1 MNVQNVGGYQTG
13 IDYLP
18 AAGKN
23 IFERE
28 NVNFNVEEATAE
40 KVNEGAIKTAEQKT
54 QDIKDAYAVMTS
66 GVGASKA
73 ASKNETI
80 QIWLNQLGFYS
91 GKVDGNL
98 TSGQTTKALKNFQRV
113 YGLTQTNQMNDSTYN
128 KLKSAISCYRTTAS
142 KSDLGTITSMVS
154 GHPDFKETEVRDN
167 FAKTWAFFRVGMGLT
182 VRQASG
188 VLGNIMAESG
198 CIPDNA
204 QDTGTNKKLH
214 DKDYKFNV
222 SDGRGYGLI
231 QWTIKERKQLLK
243 DTSSQMGLSVSDINA
258 QFACFRKETERDD
271 MTKSAWKT
279 LKEHDMIDTST
290 GIFLSKIENPKV
302 QNFDERYSKA
312 KIIYSVMK

>member
-98 TSGQTTKALKNFQRV
+98 YTTASKKALKNFQRV
-113 YGLTQTNQMNDSTYN
+113 YGLAQTGQISNMVQD
-128 KLKSAISCYRTTAS
+128 KLKAAISCYRTTAS

-154 GHPDFKETEVRDN
+154 GHPDFKETEVRDY
-167 FAKTWAFFRVGMGLT
+167 FAKTWAFFRVGMGLS
-182 VRQASG
+182 VHQASG

-198 CIPDNA
+198 CVPDNA

-231 QWTIKERKQLLK
+231 QWTIQKRKQLLK
-243 DTSSQMGLSVSDINA
+243 DTSSQMGLPVNDINA

>member
-1 MNVQNVGGYQTG
+1 MNVQNVGGYRSG
-13 IDYLP
+13 IDYLT

-28 NVNFNVEEATAE
+28 NVNFNVEEATAG
-40 KVNEGAIKTAEQKT
+40 KVNEGAVKTTEQKT

-98 TSGQTTKALKNFQRV
+98 YTTASKKALKNFQRV
-113 YGLTQTNQMNDSTYN
+113 YGLAQTGQISNMVQD
-128 KLKSAISCYRTTAS
+128 KLKAAISCYRTTAS

-154 GHPDFKETEVRDN
+154 GYSDFKETEVRDN

-188 VLGNIMAESG
+188 VLGNIMSESG

-204 QDTGTNKKLH
+204 KDTGTNKKLH

>member
-1 MNVQNVGGYQTG
+1 M
-13 IDYLP
+13 
-18 AAGKN
+18 
-23 IFERE
+23 
-28 NVNFNVEEATAE
+28 NFNVEEATAG
-40 KVNEGAIKTAEQKT
+40 KVNEGAVKTTEQKT
-54 QDIKDAYAVMTS
+54 QDLKDAYAVMTS

-98 TSGQTTKALKNFQRV
+98 YTTASKKALKNFQRV
-113 YGLTQTNQMNDSTYN
+113 YGLAQTGQISNMVQD
-128 KLKSAISCYRTTAS
+128 KLKAAISCYRTTAS

-154 GHPDFKETEVRDN
+154 GYSDFKETEVRDN

-188 VLGNIMAESG
+188 VLGNIMSESG

-204 QDTGTNKKLH
+204 KDTGTNKKLH

>member
-1 MNVQNVGGYQTG
+1 MNVQNVGGYRTS

-40 KVNEGAIKTAEQKT
+40 KVNEGAVKTIEQKT

-66 GVGASKA
+66 GVNSTSTTNDNK
-73 ASKNETI
+73 TV
-80 QIWLNQLGFYS
+80 QRRLTQLGFYS
-91 GKVDGNL
+91 GSVDGNL
-98 TSGQTTKALKNFQRV
+98 YTDASKKALKNFQRV
-113 YGLTQTNQMNDSTYN
+113 YGLAQTGQISNMVQD
-128 KLKSAISCYRTTAS
+128 KLKAATSCYRAVAS

-154 GHPDFKETEVRDN
+154 GYSDFKESEIRDY

-188 VLGNIMAESG
+188 VLGNIMSESG
-198 CIPDNA
+198 CVPDNA
-204 QDTGTNKKLH
+204 QDTDTNKKLH

-271 MTKSAWKT
+271 LTKSAWET

-290 GIFLSKIENPKV
+290 GIFLSKIENPR
-302 QNFDERYSKA
+302 NPDFGERYSNA

>member
-1 MNVQNVGGYQTG
+1 MNVQNVGGYRPG

-28 NVNFNVEEATAE
+28 NVNFNVEEATAG
-40 KVNEGAIKTAEQKT
+40 KVNEGAVKTTEQKT
-54 QDIKDAYAVMTS
+54 QDLKDAYAVMTS

-98 TSGQTTKALKNFQRV
+98 
-113 YGLTQTNQMNDSTYN
+113 Y
-128 KLKSAISCYRTTAS
+128 TTAS

-154 GHPDFKETEVRDN
+154 GYSDFKETEVRDN
-167 FAKTWAFFRVGMGLT
+167 FAKTWAFFRVGMGLS
-182 VRQASG
+182 VYQASG

-204 QDTGTNKKLH
+204 KDTDTNKKLH
-214 DKDYKFNV
+214 DKDYKYNV

-231 QWTIKERKQLLK
+231 QWTIQKRKQLLK

-271 MTKSAWKT
+271 LTKSAWNKLKKT
-279 LKEHDMIDTST
+279 DLIDGAT
-290 GIFLSKIENPKV
+290 GIFLNEIEMPDNR
-302 QNFDERYSKA
+302 NFSERYEKA
-312 KIIYSVMK
+312 TTIYSVMK

>member
-54 QDIKDAYAVMTS
+54 QDLKDAYAVMTS
-66 GVGASKA
+66 GVNSTRTTNDNK
-73 ASKNETI
+73 TV
-80 QIWLNQLGFYS
+80 QRRLTQLGFYS
-91 GKVDGNL
+91 GSVDGNL
-98 TSGQTTKALKNFQRV
+98 YTDASKKALKNFQRV
-113 YGLTQTNQMNDSTYN
+113 YGLAQTGQISNMVQD
-128 KLKSAISCYRTTAS
+128 KLKAATSCYRAVAS

-154 GHPDFKETEVRDN
+154 GYSDFKESEIRDY

-198 CIPDNA
+198 CVPDNA

-271 MTKSAWKT
+271 LTKSAWNKLKKT
-279 LKEHDMIDTST
+279 DLIDGAT
-290 GIFLSKIENPKV
+290 GIFLNEIEMPGNR
-302 QNFDERYSKA
+302 NFSERYEKA
-312 KIIYSVMK
+312 TTIYSVMK

>member
-28 NVNFNVEEATAE
+28 NVNFNVEETTAE

-54 QDIKDAYAVMTS
+54 QDLKDAYAVMTS
-66 GVGASKA
+66 GVNSTRTTNDNK
-73 ASKNETI
+73 TV
-80 QIWLNQLGFYS
+80 QRRLTQLGFYS
-91 GKVDGNL
+91 GSVDGNL
-98 TSGQTTKALKNFQRV
+98 YTDASKKALKNFQRV
-113 YGLTQTNQMNDSTYN
+113 YGLAQTGQISNMVQD
-128 KLKSAISCYRTTAS
+128 KLKAATSCYRAVAS

-154 GHPDFKETEVRDN
+154 GYSDFKESEIRDY

-198 CIPDNA
+198 CVPDNA

-243 DTSSQMGLSVSDINA
+243 DTSSQMGLPVNDINA

>member
-18 AAGKN
+18 AAGQN

-98 TSGQTTKALKNFQRV
+98 YTTASKKALKNFQRV
-113 YGLTQTNQMNDSTYN
+113 YAMEQTGQISNMLHD
-128 KLKSAISCYRTTAS
+128 KLKAAISSYLTTPS
-142 KSDLGTITSMVS
+142 KSDL
-154 GHPDFKETEVRDN
+154 
-167 FAKTWAFFRVGMGLT
+167 
-182 VRQASG
+182 
-188 VLGNIMAESG
+188 
-198 CIPDNA
+198 
-204 QDTGTNKKLH
+204 
-214 DKDYKFNV
+214 
-222 SDGRGYGLI
+222 
-231 QWTIKERKQLLK
+231 
-243 DTSSQMGLSVSDINA
+243 
-258 QFACFRKETERDD
+258 
-271 MTKSAWKT
+271 
-279 LKEHDMIDTST
+279 
-290 GIFLSKIENPKV
+290 
-302 QNFDERYSKA
+302 
-312 KIIYSVMK
+312 

>member
-1 MNVQNVGGYQTG
+1 MNVQNVGGYRTG

-28 NVNFNVEEATAE
+28 NVNFNVEEAALE
-40 KVNEGAIKTAEQKT
+40 KGNEGAVKTAEQKT
-54 QDIKDAYAVMTS
+54 QDLKDAYAVMTS

-98 TSGQTTKALKNFQRV
+98 YTTASKKALKNFQRV
-113 YGLTQTNQMNDSTYN
+113 YGLAQTGQISNMVQD
-128 KLKSAISCYRTTAS
+128 KLKAAISCYRTTAS

-154 GHPDFKETEVRDN
+154 GHPDFKETEVRDY
-167 FAKTWAFFRVGMGLT
+167 FAKTGAFFRVGMGLS
-182 VRQASG
+182 VYQASG

-204 QDTGTNKKLH
+204 KDTGTNKKLH
-214 DKDYKFNV
+214 DKDYKYNV
-222 SDGRGYGLI
+222 SDGRAYGLI
-231 QWTIKERKQLLK
+231 QWKEKSRKNLLLTVSK
-243 DTSSQMGLSVSDINA
+243 EMGLNYSDLNA
-258 QFACFRKETERDD
+258 QFATFRKETESANF
-271 MTKSAWKT
+271 TKANWEMFKKYDT
-279 LKEHDMIDTST
+279 IDTCTS
-290 GIFLSKIENPKV
+290 IFLQKIEMTDKV
-302 QNFDERYSKA
+302 HYAERYAKA
-312 KIIYSVMK
+312 QKIYSTMK

>member
-1 MNVQNVGGYQTG
+1 MNVQNVGGYRSG

-28 NVNFNVEEATAE
+28 NVNFNVEEATAG
-40 KVNEGAIKTAEQKT
+40 KVNEGAVKTTEQKT
-54 QDIKDAYAVMTS
+54 QDLKDAYAVMTS

-98 TSGQTTKALKNFQRV
+98 
-113 YGLTQTNQMNDSTYN
+113 Y
-128 KLKSAISCYRTTAS
+128 TTAS

-154 GHPDFKETEVRDN
+154 GYSDFKETEVRDN
-167 FAKTWAFFRVGMGLT
+167 FAKTWAFFRVGMGFS
-182 VRQASG
+182 VYQASG

-204 QDTGTNKKLH
+204 KDTDTNKKLH
-214 DKDYKFNV
+214 DKDYKYNV

-231 QWTIKERKQLLK
+231 QWTIQKRKQLLK

-271 MTKSAWKT
+271 LTKSAWNKLKKT
-279 LKEHDMIDTST
+279 DLIDGAT
-290 GIFLSKIENPKV
+290 GIFLNEIEMPDNR
-302 QNFDERYSKA
+302 NFSERYEKA
-312 KIIYSVMK
+312 TTIYSVMK